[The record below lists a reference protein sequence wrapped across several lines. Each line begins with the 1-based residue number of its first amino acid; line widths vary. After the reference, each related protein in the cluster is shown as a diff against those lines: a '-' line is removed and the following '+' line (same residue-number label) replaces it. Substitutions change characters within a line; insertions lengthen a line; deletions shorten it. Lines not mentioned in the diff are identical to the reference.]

1 MIKGNLISWL
11 LLDEGQYDN
20 IKLDDNNA
28 ISLHQIFKIIH
39 LISHRG
45 SFNSQR
51 NCDNV
56 TMVVN
61 PTVGLS
67 DKPASGHNQYTVEV
81 GIFTIRPFLPMKK
94 EKRTCEIFLSPV
106 SFSFSTWERV
116 HTKIWRA
123 LLLPSY
129 VFITRKFLSVIS
141 QSRCLFFEEGRKNLP
156 ILLREGIVRRR
167 KCGAGFKHFQ
177 HIELFFLF
185 ET

>member
-106 SFSFSTWERV
+106 SFSFSTWERE
-116 HTKIWRA
+116 HTKYDGRCC
-123 LLLPSY
+123 
-129 VFITRKFLSVIS
+129 SV
-141 QSRCLFFEEGRKNLP
+141 
-156 ILLREGIVRRR
+156 
-167 KCGAGFKHFQ
+167 
-177 HIELFFLF
+177 FLF
-185 ET
+185 HLKELKFNTHETFVSTAKE